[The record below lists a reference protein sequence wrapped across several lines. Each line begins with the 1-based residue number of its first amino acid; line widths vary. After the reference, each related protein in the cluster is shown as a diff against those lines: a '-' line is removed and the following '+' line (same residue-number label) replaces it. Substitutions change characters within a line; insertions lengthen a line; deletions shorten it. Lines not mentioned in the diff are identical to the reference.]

1 MKQVV
6 STKEIMDKIKNGE
19 NAPNLEVVQV
29 VLVQFKLVDNHC
41 QEKYQIL
48 YTFKLTKFV
57 ASLLNVE
64 PNNLVSLKNYNID
77 FNQIFLN
84 FMDQNSRTVK
94 K

>member
-1 MKQVV
+1 
-6 STKEIMDKIKNGE
+6 MDKTKNGE

-41 QEKYQIL
+41 QEKYYIL

>member
-1 MKQVV
+1 
-6 STKEIMDKIKNGE
+6 MDKTKNGE

-48 YTFKLTKFV
+48 HTFKLTKFV
-57 ASLLNVE
+57 TSLLNVE
-64 PNNLVSLKNYNID
+64 PNNSVSLKNYNID

>member
-6 STKEIMDKIKNGE
+6 STKEIMDKTKNGE

-48 YTFKLTKFV
+48 YTFKLNKFV

>member
-41 QEKYQIL
+41 QEKY
-48 YTFKLTKFV
+48 
-57 ASLLNVE
+57 
-64 PNNLVSLKNYNID
+64 
-77 FNQIFLN
+77 
-84 FMDQNSRTVK
+84 
-94 K
+94 

>member
-1 MKQVV
+1 
-6 STKEIMDKIKNGE
+6 MDKTKNGE

-48 YTFKLTKFV
+48 YTFKLNKFV

-64 PNNLVSLKNYNID
+64 PNNLVSLKNYNTN
-77 FNQIFLN
+77 FNKIFLN

>member
-1 MKQVV
+1 
-6 STKEIMDKIKNGE
+6 MDKTKNGE

-48 YTFKLTKFV
+48 YTFKLNKFV

-64 PNNLVSLKNYNID
+64 PNNLVSLKNYNTD
-77 FNQIFLN
+77 FNKIFLN